1 MPTDTPCKNI
11 LYDSDAAAKPNYRGM
26 MGGENC
32 GFVIPPCHQDRCVFG
47 YNLIIKLWQMYEQGI
62 VTAKE

>member
-32 GFVIPPCHQDRCVFG
+32 GFVIPPCHQDRCVFWLQLN
-47 YNLIIKLWQMYEQGI
+47 YKAMAE
-62 VTAKE
+62 V